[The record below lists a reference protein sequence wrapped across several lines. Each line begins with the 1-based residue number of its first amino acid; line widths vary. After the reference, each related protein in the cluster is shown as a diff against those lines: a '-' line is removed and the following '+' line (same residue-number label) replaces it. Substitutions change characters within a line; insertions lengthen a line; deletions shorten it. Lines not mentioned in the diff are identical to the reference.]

1 MLPFPDGWPLK
12 GSHGVLIGIH
22 EAHNRNMDRRRF
34 LKSVSSAA
42 GLAVAGLPARSV
54 FAQTRTVNRVV
65 VIGAGIIG
73 SSIAYNLVKRGCEV
87 VIVEKGLPAAQASGH
102 NFGWINAAYSNTPSN
117 YLSLRQRSLDEYRS
131 LAEEVQIPVRWTGS
145 LEWFQNET
153 DEARMVAD
161 VGAVRAATDGPTS
174 IIDAQ
179 RAAEIEPDVDIGG
192 DWKLAHSTNDG
203 AIDSGAAT
211 QALFDRSLAMGAQGA
226 LLSEVERVRERRRSV
241 RVSTTIDTF
250 NADLVVVAAGIGSAA
265 IARMLDER
273 VDSATLATPG
283 IVVTTEPLPMMLNS
297 VLYPPRVHIHQ
308 QSDGR
313 VIIGEKGGP
322 PDGDEHRSTLSG
334 RPNVFPNDEIA
345 TPPAL
350 RLLALARQYVPKLAD
365 VRSADVG
372 IGWRPMPPDRL
383 PIVGHGSNAPNVY
396 FATMHSGI
404 SLAPIIG
411 KLAAAEILDGLRVA
425 ALESFRPS
433 RF

>member
-1 MLPFPDGWPLK
+1 
-12 GSHGVLIGIH
+12 
-22 EAHNRNMDRRRF
+22 MDRRRF

-87 VIVEKGLPAAQASGH
+87 VIVEKKLPAAQASGN
-102 NFGWINAAYSNTPSN
+102 NFGWINAAYSNTPAS
-117 YLSLRQRSLDEYRS
+117 YLALRRRSLDEYRR
-131 LAEEVQIPVRWTGS
+131 LAEEVRIPVRWSGS

-153 DEARMVAD
+153 DEAQLVAD
-161 VGAVRAATDGPTS
+161 VEASRAATDGATS
-174 IIDAQ
+174 IIDA
-179 RAAEIEPDVDIGG
+179 RAAAEIEPNLDVGG
-192 DWKLAHSTNDG
+192 NWMLAHSTNDG
-203 AIDSGAAT
+203 AIDSGTTT
-211 QALFDRSLAMGAQGA
+211 QTLFDRSLAMGAQGA
-226 LLSEVERVRERRRSV
+226 LLAEVERLRERRRSV
-241 RVSTTIDTF
+241 RVSTTIDNF
-250 NADLVVVAAGIGSAA
+250 NADLVVVAAGIGTAA
-265 IARMLDER
+265 IARMVDER

-283 IVVTTEPLPMMLNS
+283 LVVTTEPLPMMLNT

-313 VIIGEKGGP
+313 VVIGEKIGAP
-322 PDGDEHRSTLSG
+322 ESDAHRSSLNG
-334 RPNVFPNDEIA
+334 RPNIFPNDELA
-345 TPPAL
+345 TPHAL
-350 RLLALARQYVPKLAD
+350 RILAMARQYVPKLAD

-372 IGWRPMPPDRL
+372 IGWRSMPPDGL
-383 PIVGHGSNAPNVY
+383 PIVGHGSKAPNVY
-396 FATMHSGI
+396 FATMHSGV

-425 ALESFRPS
+425 ALEGFRPG